1 MNFPKLVT
9 KEIDDIYIQ
18 ENFKRLGDYF
28 IEDAITRSKFEFLT
42 VTFTGSST
50 NFKLQHKLG
59 YVPKDVILMHNL
71 NNATVT
77 FSYSSFDETSIVVT
91 VSAATTLRMLVGRYD

>member
-1 MNFPKLVT
+1 MNFPVLLK
-9 KEIDDIYIQ
+9 KEIEDLYTQ
-18 ENFKRLGDYF
+18 ENFKRLGEYYLQ
-28 IEDAITRSKFEFLT
+28 DALTRCKFEFLT
-42 VTFTGSST
+42 LTTTGSVT
-50 NFKLQHKLG
+50 NFKLVHKLG

-77 FSYSSFDETSIVVT
+77 FSYASFDSTSITLT